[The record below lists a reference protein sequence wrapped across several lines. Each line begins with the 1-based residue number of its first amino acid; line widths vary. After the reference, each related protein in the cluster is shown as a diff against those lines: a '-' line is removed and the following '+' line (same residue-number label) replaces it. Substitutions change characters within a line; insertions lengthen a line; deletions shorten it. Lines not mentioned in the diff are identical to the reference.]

1 MSKEIIWSSAAE
13 NDLIKI
19 LDYLNLNWN
28 TKVTNSFLDILGKN
42 ISQVSFTPDL
52 FPVFNKSLNIRK
64 CVITKHNT
72 LYYENHYSEIVI
84 LRIYDVRQNPDK
96 LKF

>member
-13 NDLIKI
+13 NDLLKI
-19 LDYLNLNWN
+19 LEYLDLNWN
-28 TKVTNSFLDILGKN
+28 TNVTNSFLDILDKN

-52 FPVFNKSLNIRK
+52 FPVFNKLLKIRK
-64 CVITKHNT
+64 CIITKHNT
-72 LYYENHYSEIVI
+72 LYYENHDSEIVI

>member
-19 LDYLNLNWN
+19 LEYINLNWN
-28 TKVTNSFLDILGKN
+28 TKVTHSFLDILDKN